1 MNRNPTIKAI
11 AVIPARGGS
20 KGIPRKNLRDLNGVP
35 LIAHTIRTA
44 LESGCFDVVV
54 VSTED
59 EEIAHVAAEFGARV
73 HPRPPHLADDRAT
86 LDPVVYDAVRSVS
99 EEFDIAATLQ
109 PTCPLLG
116 VETLRAAFRRMAEN
130 PEIDTLISVVN
141 DPRLAWVE
149 KDSRIVPAYEKRVN
163 RQELPPY
170 YRETGAFFLSR
181 MRCVAE
187 TSRFGPNVAVFPIPE
202 EEALDIDTM
211 RDWWIAEKTLE
222 SRRVAIRAAGNRT
235 IGFGHIYR
243 MLMIANRLLDHKL
256 QFFIESSDIE
266 AAQRVRDAFYPC
278 CTAPANELPAR
289 IDEFRPDILIND
301 ILDTT
306 PLDVI
311 PYRERG
317 VFVVNFEDLGEGLKD
332 AHLVFNALYETDSP
346 HSHVHTGPDYYCL
359 RDEFAHTRP
368 RETPPRVERI
378 LATFGGAD
386 PANLTLKTVRAL
398 TPLLEERQV
407 DLRVVLGLAYPTES
421 EAELRSEIEKSSVA
435 NRVTIQRDVKS
446 MAAEFKSADLVLTS
460 YGRTMYEVASMGTPA
475 VLMAQNSRELHHV
488 FGREE
493 NGFCGLGLGVEVS
506 EDQLLETVQLICE
519 DFELRKAMRDRMLKT
534 DLSRGIRRVT
544 KIILDAFEEAPK
556 TVGAG
561 KGGGLNG

>member
-1 MNRNPTIKAI
+1 MKAI

-44 LESGCFDVVV
+44 LASGCFESVV

-73 HPRPPHLADDRAT
+73 HPRPLHLADDRAT
-86 LDPVVYDAVRSVS
+86 LDPVVYDAVQSVA

-116 VETLRAAFRRMAEN
+116 VETLRAAFQRMVDDPA
-130 PEIDTLISVVN
+130 IDTLISVVN

-149 KDSRIVPAYEKRVN
+149 KDSRIVPAYQKRVN

-181 MRCVAE
+181 MGCV
-187 TSRFGPNVAVFPIPE
+187 TPSSRFGPNVAVFPIPE

-222 SRRVAIRAAGNRT
+222 ARRVAIRVAGNRE

-256 QFFIESSDIE
+256 EFFIDSSDVE

-278 CTAPANELPAR
+278 CTAPAAELPDR
-289 IDEFRPDILIND
+289 ILEFRPDILIND

-306 PLDVI
+306 PNDVL
-311 PYRERG
+311 PYVESG
-317 VFVVNFEDLGEGLKD
+317 VFVVNFEDLGEGLRD

-346 HSHVHTGPDYYCL
+346 HPHVHTGPDYYCL
-359 RDEFAHTRP
+359 RDEFAHTKP
-368 RETPPRVERI
+368 RETSPRVERV

-386 PANLTLKTVRAL
+386 PSNLTLKTARAL
-398 TPLLEERQV
+398 SPFLEEMQV
-407 DLRVVLGLAYPTES
+407 DLRIVLGLAYPTDW
-421 EAELRSEIEKSSVA
+421 EADLRSEIENSSVA
-435 NRVTIQRDVKS
+435 HRVTIQRDVKS

-475 VLMAQNSRELHHV
+475 VLLAQNSRELHHV

-493 NGFCGLGLGVEVS
+493 NGFFGLGLGVEVS
-506 EDQLLETVQLICE
+506 EEQLLETVQLICG
-519 DFELRKAMRDRMLKT
+519 DGELRKTMRERMLKT

-544 KIILDAFEEAPK
+544 KIILDAFEEAPR
-556 TVGAG
+556 TTGAG
-561 KGGGLNG
+561 KGRDLDGC